1 VFYRASVVDNV
12 PDGLIVADTVRLA
25 RELKARGIDVVD
37 CSSGGMSGPATL
49 SPAKI
54 RPGYQVPLA
63 AAVRRGAEIPTMAVG
78 AILAPK
84 QAEAIL
90 ADGDAD
96 LVALGRQ
103 MMGEPHW
110 IYRAAFD
117 LDIGNTHAVLPTYA
131 AYVMAPH
138 F

>member
-1 VFYRASVVDNV
+1 NIEGGLPVEDSV
-12 PDGLIVADTVRLA
+12 ALA
-25 RELKARGIDVVD
+25 IALKELGIDVVD
-37 CSSGGMSGPATL
+37 CSAGGMSGSVSLGT
-49 SPAKI
+49 SKI
-54 RPGYQVPLA
+54 RPGYQVDLA
-63 AAVRRGAEIPTMAVG
+63 AAIRRGAEIPTMAVG
-78 AILAPK
+78 AIIEPR

-90 ADGDAD
+90 QDGDAD